1 MKETSLVIDNSA
13 LLTALGLEGKIN
25 QDLVWT
31 YINSAENIYAPSLIK
46 YEFLN
51 CIRKFDSSNLQ
62 NLINAY
68 NMLDII
74 TIDDVNMESISA
86 ISLKH
91 NLTGYDASYYSLL
104 DRLKEDSVLITFDQD
119 FAKVK
124 DKRIKLL
131 IFT

>member
-13 LLTALGLEGKIN
+13 LLTALGFEGKTN

-31 YINSAENIYAPSLIK
+31 YINAVENIYAPSLIK

-51 CIRKFDSSNLQ
+51 CIRKFDSFNLQ
-62 NLINAY
+62 NLIHAY
-68 NMLDII
+68 NMLGII
-74 TIDDVNMESISA
+74 TIDIIDMESILS
-86 ISLKH
+86 ISLKY

-104 DRLKEDSVLITFDQD
+104 DKLEEGSVLITFDQD

-131 IFT
+131 SFT